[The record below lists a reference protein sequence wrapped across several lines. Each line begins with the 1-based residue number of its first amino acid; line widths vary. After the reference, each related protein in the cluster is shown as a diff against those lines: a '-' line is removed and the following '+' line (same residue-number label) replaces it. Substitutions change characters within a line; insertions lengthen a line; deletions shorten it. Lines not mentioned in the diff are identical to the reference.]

1 MTVCSSNI
9 FNLVNSCVWQTD
21 CVQTLK
27 LSVVSTSP
35 AHNEGWPGYETV
47 IEEPAY
53 LCCHALMHS
62 CVRMHLGHKPRER
75 PRRVQYFS
83 WKQES

>member
-1 MTVCSSNI
+1 MRNGQDES
-9 FNLVNSCVWQTD
+9 
-21 CVQTLK
+21 
-27 LSVVSTSP
+27 
-35 AHNEGWPGYETV
+35 V

-62 CVRMHLGHKPRER
+62 YVRMHFGHKPRER

-83 WKQES
+83 WKQESWEDGANLATVERHS